1 MADPGT
7 VVGDVWLQQRAWS
20 RAADRA
26 KSEVGRYRVTSL
38 LLVVLASGLGAAAP
52 VVAQA
57 SDTAGRVCGLVAGI
71 SLGLIPI
78 VRHRLDRPTY
88 ERWSRARSIS
98 EALKAEV
105 YTYLAGAGM
114 YRGTAADLTLQT
126 HAEEIAAKGDDLVTW
141 IAESDLTRR
150 PIPAVTDVA
159 TYVAVRVESQIHD
172 YYLRRG
178 RLMAHRARLVRRVQ
192 AMLAIAAVVLG
203 VIASAGLTGVAPWI
217 GVIGTV
223 SGAVIAHSAAARY
236 SFLELEYYRTAEQL
250 NRIIKRYR
258 RSPHTGSELDDWLV
272 AECERVISFQNEAWM
287 AELVTTPG
295 HSPSEVTIPP
305 PV

>member
-7 VVGDVWLQQRAWS
+7 VVRDVWIQQRAWS
-20 RAADRA
+20 QAADRA

-57 SDTAGRVCGLVAGI
+57 SDTAGRICGLVAGI
-71 SLGLIPI
+71 SLGLIPL

-88 ERWSRARSIS
+88 ERWSRTRSIS

-105 YTYLAGAGM
+105 YTYLAGAAP
-114 YRGTAADLTLQT
+114 YRGTDADLMLQVR
-126 HAEEIAAKGDDLVTW
+126 AEEIVERADDLVPW
-141 IAESDLTRR
+141 IAESDLSQR
-150 PIPAVTDVA
+150 PIPAVTDVGSYL
-159 TYVAVRVESQIHD
+159 TERVESQIQH
-172 YYLRRG
+172 YYMRQG
-178 RLMAHRARLVRRVQ
+178 RQMAHRARLVRRVQ
-192 AMLAIAAVVLG
+192 AMLAVAAVILG
-203 VIASAGLTGVAPWI
+203 VIASAGQTGVAPWI

-250 NRIIKRYR
+250 NRIIRRYR
-258 RSPHTGSELDDWLV
+258 RSPNPGPELDDRLV

-295 HSPSEVTIPP
+295 HSPSDVTIPP